1 MQIRRTT
8 NVQTTNSVN
17 LQTQNNTKSTSGN
30 IAAPV
35 DQLDFSAEAQL
46 ISRSGSANHVR
57 MDRVNDL
64 RSQIANGNYDTP
76 ERMEAAVSRMLDEM
90 G

>member
-17 LQTQNNTKSTSGN
+17 LQTQNNTKSASGN
-30 IAAPV
+30 VAAPV
-35 DQLDFSAEAQL
+35 DQLDFSAEAQQ
-46 ISRSGSANHVR
+46 ISRSSSTSQVR
-57 MDRVNDL
+57 MDRVSEL
-64 RSQIANGNYDTP
+64 KTQIANGNYDTP
-76 ERMEAAVSRMLDEM
+76 EKMEAAVSRMLDEM